1 MSIWKRN
8 VGTPE
13 NPVSYLHEYAVA
25 LIWDMLEFGE
35 CHVKTA
41 SGEYERVG
49 VPEGGRI
56 AIPDELTAIGG
67 MVPDI
72 AIYNAEHR
80 PVAIV
85 EVQVTAV
92 PSDRKIA
99 TMRKLGIR
107 MFVVPVPNEEAL
119 REMLRP
125 VSARDI
131 LPDMQ
136 IPCRYYGHSVLMLKR
151 LWKKVFTWRDR
162 RRLNLF
168 RQNLDESND
177 SVAALIRSLR
187 MCDPTLR
194 QELRFVLDT
203 LDSIESI
210 HPILP
215 DNPKAQTLRKLRA
228 PAAHN
233 RLKVIK

>member
-1 MSIWKRN
+1 MSVWKRN

-25 LIWDMLEFGE
+25 LIWDRLDFGE

-41 SGEYERVG
+41 SGRYEHVS

-72 AIYNAEHR
+72 AIYNSEHR
-80 PVAIV
+80 PVAVV

-92 PSDRKIA
+92 PSDKKIA
-99 TMRKLGIR
+99 RMRKLGVK
-107 MFVVPVPNEEAL
+107 MFVVPVPNQDAL
-119 REMLRP
+119 RNMLRP
-125 VSARDI
+125 VSAQDM
-131 LPDMQ
+131 LPAEMKGL
-136 IPCRYYGHSVLMLKR
+136 CSYYGHSVFLN
-151 LWKKVFTWRDR
+151 R
-162 RRLNLF
+162 RAERMSAEARSSRISRATYLSTHNAN
-168 RQNLDESND
+168 Q
-177 SVAALIRSLR
+177 SVAALITSLR

-194 QELRFVLDT
+194 QELRSVLDT

-215 DNPKAQTLRKLRA
+215 DNPKAQALRKFHEPQR
-228 PAAHN
+228 

>member
-13 NPVSYLHEYAVA
+13 NPVSYLHEYAIA
-25 LIWDMLEFGE
+25 LIWDRLEFGKCE
-35 CHVKTA
+35 VKTD
-41 SGEYERVG
+41 SGQYERVS
-49 VPEGGRI
+49 VPPGGRI

-67 MVPDI
+67 MMPDI

-99 TMRKLGIR
+99 RMRKLGVQ
-107 MFVVPVPNEEAL
+107 MFVVPVPNQEAL
-119 REMLRP
+119 RNMLCP
-125 VSARDI
+125 VSTQDV

-136 IPCRYYGHSVLMLKR
+136 LPCRYYGHSTLIIKR
-151 LWKKVFTWRDR
+151 LWNKVFTRKDR
-162 RRLNLF
+162 RRLDFF
-168 RQNLDESND
+168 RQNLDEANE
-177 SVAALIRSLR
+177 SVAELIRSLR

-194 QELRFVLDT
+194 QELRSVLDT
-203 LDSIESI
+203 LDSVESI
-210 HPILP
+210 YPILP
-215 DNPKAQTLRKLRA
+215 DNPKAQVLRKLRE
-228 PAAHN
+228 PH
-233 RLKVIK
+233 RGLKVIK